1 MRSIYYADQSR
12 PSLRSYFRPEV
23 AQFGDPAS
31 SVGMSDDPQ
40 PDDRP
45 TQKWRGSSRR
55 YLLQRLKE
63 AGRDDLVEAVEARR
77 ISARRAAVGLGWIKE
92 APRSSE
98 GAQAHQRQFEMTEVF
113 GGGAP
118 ARCAVI
124 LELIVGPSSGIGSLF
139 RSYEEL
145 KQAWQQHQG
154 EIMCDWNTSARR
166 PAAWHEFVWQGE
178 PVDHDTERSTLWR
191 ADVLDPEERAAI
203 EAEWFAE
210 FQWAYAQGFDVKR
223 RRRHHAWADIPPPL
237 LKLWRAERRRSA
249 KTIRKLKDPPA
260 RDASPGKAKPAGDA
274 ARDLA

>member
-1 MRSIYYADQSR
+1 MRSIYYAGQSR

-45 TQKWRGSSRR
+45 TRKWRGSSRR

-63 AGRDDLVEAVEARR
+63 AGRGDLVEAVEARR

-124 LELIVGPSSGIGSLF
+124 MELIIGPSSGMGSLF
-139 RSYEEL
+139 RSREEL
-145 KQAWQQHQG
+145 EQAWLQHQG
-154 EIMCDWNTSARR
+154 EIMCDWDKPARR
-166 PAAWHEFVWQGE
+166 PAAWHEFVWTGE
-178 PVDHDTERSTLWR
+178 PLDYDTERSTLWR
-191 ADVLDPEERAAI
+191 ADILEPEERAAI
-203 EAEWFAE
+203 ESEWFAE
-210 FQWAYAQGFDVKR
+210 FQWAYAQGFDAKR
-223 RRRHHAWADIPPPL
+223 RRQHFKSNDIPIEL
-237 LKLWRAERRRSA
+237 ARKWTSERRRSTKA
-249 KTIRKLKDPPA
+249 IKKLAGETQEPA
-260 RDASPGKAKPAGDA
+260 APVT
-274 ARDLA
+274 